1 MVRLTTWNVNG
12 IRNPFSYHP
21 WREKRSFEAMFDA
34 LDADIVIFQEAKIQ
48 KKDLQDDMVLVNG
61 WDCFFSLPKYKKG
74 YSGVVIYTRNSK
86 CCPIRAE
93 EGITGILCLPASV
106 SPFPSPTSF
115 RDLPEEA
122 QIGGYPTA
130 EQLALSD
137 VDASTLD
144 SEGRCMILEFPAFVL
159 IGVYCPANRDE
170 TRDGFRTGFV
180 NILDARVRNLVAM
193 GKRVI
198 VTGDLNI
205 SGSEIDSARAL
216 EEIRKGNLTDSE
228 FVSAPVR
235 RVFNQLVYGGKVI
248 GDKDQGRES
257 PVLVDLCRKY
267 HPDRPGMYTC
277 WEQRVNARP
286 GNYGSRIDY
295 VLCDKSMEDWFS
307 ASNIQEGLMGSDHCP
322 VFADLKDKVLL
333 DGTEVDILDILNPKG
348 TFENGQR
355 NREYSSAGILPLS
368 GRLIPEF
375 CQRRSIKDMLFRQ
388 RSQGGSQGSM
398 KAPNSGATTLSAQKT
413 SSDINLSMVERPTI
427 PSPSPTPPTTS
438 AASNTPKRPRKGED
452 GITSRPK
459 RLKRS
464 ESSTAPTTRKGQK
477 TLKGFFGPKESSRT
491 PAASTDDE
499 KGSSNPSAMAGASS
513 PQKGTTRNPPP
524 DSSPSCPSGDRC
536 GPEENGRQQLQMADT
551 LSYNGDYDS
560 NGRVHDPIANKESWT
575 KLFTKKPPPR
585 CEGHNEPCINL
596 VTKKAGINRGRSFWI
611 CPRPLGPTG
620 IKKAGDQWRCDT
632 FIWSSDWNGPG

>member
-1 MVRLTTWNVNG
+1 MARLTTWNVNG

-21 WREKRSFEAMFDA
+21 WREKKSFEAMFDA
-34 LDADIVIFQEAKIQ
+34 LDADIVIFQETKIQ

-74 YSGVVIYTRNSK
+74 SNSK

-93 EGITGILCLPASV
+93 EGITGILSLPASV
-106 SPFPSPTSF
+106 SQFSSPISF

-130 EQLALSD
+130 EQLTLSE
-137 VDASTLD
+137 VDAATLD

-205 SGSEIDSARAL
+205 CGSEIDSARAL
-216 EEIRKGNLTDSE
+216 EEIRKGNLTGSE

-248 GDKDQGRES
+248 GDKDEGRET

-267 HPDRPGMYTC
+267 HPGRPGMYTC

-295 VLCDKSMEDWFS
+295 VLCDKSMQDWFS

-322 VFADLKDKVLL
+322 VFADLKDKVFL
-333 DGTEVDILDILNPKG
+333 DGAEVDILDILNPTG

-355 NREYSSAGILPLS
+355 KREYSSADVLPLS

-388 RSQGGSQGSM
+388 SSQGGSQGSM
-398 KAPNSGATTLSAQKT
+398 KAPSIETTILSAQKT
-413 SSDINLSMVERPTI
+413 SSDVNLSTIERSTV
-427 PSPSPTPPTTS
+427 PSPSPTPPTPS
-438 AASNTPKRPRKGED
+438 AVSNTPKRPRKGD
-452 GITSRPK
+452 DAITSRPK
-459 RLKRS
+459 RLKQS
-464 ESSTAPTTRKGQK
+464 ESSAATSTKKGQK
-477 TLKGFFGPKESSRT
+477 TLKGFFGPKESSST
-491 PAASTDDE
+491 PTASTNDE
-499 KGSSNPSAMAGASS
+499 KGSSNPSGIAGASS
-513 PQKGTTRNPPP
+513 PQKGTARNPLP
-524 DSSPSCPSGDRC
+524 DSSFSCPSGDQC
-536 GPEENGRQQLQMADT
+536 GPEENGRQQLQMVDT

-560 NGRVHDPIANKESWT
+560 SGRVHDPIANKESWS

-585 CEGHNEPCINL
+585 CEGHNEPCISL

-611 CPRPLGPTG
+611 CARPLGPTG

>member
-34 LDADIVIFQEAKIQ
+34 LEADIVIFQETKIQ
-48 KKDLQDDMVLVNG
+48 RKDLQDDMVLVNG

-74 YSGVVIYTRNSK
+74 YSGVVIYTRNSI

-93 EGITGILCLPASV
+93 EGITGILCLPTSG
-106 SPFPSPTSF
+106 SNLSSPTSF

-137 VDASTLD
+137 VDAATLD

-180 NILDARVRNLVAM
+180 NVLDARVRNLAAM

-205 SGSEIDSARAL
+205 SGSQIDSARAL
-216 EEIRKGNLTDSE
+216 EGIRKGTLTDSE
-228 FVSAPVR
+228 FVSSPVR
-235 RVFNQLVYGGKVI
+235 RIFNQLVDGGKVI
-248 GDKDQGRES
+248 GDRDDGRET

-267 HPDRPGMYTC
+267 HPDRLGMYTC

-286 GNYGSRIDY
+286 GNYGARIDY
-295 VLCDKSMEDWFS
+295 VLCDRSMQDWFS

-322 VFADLKDKVLL
+322 VYAELKDKVSL
-333 DGTEVDILDILNPKG
+333 DGIEVNMLDILNPKG

-355 NREYSSAGILPLS
+355 KREYSPADTLPLS

-375 CQRRSIKDMLFRQ
+375 CQRRSIKDMLFQQ
-388 RSQGGSQGSM
+388 RSQNGSQGSGN
-398 KAPNSGATTLSAQKT
+398 AVSGVAIPISAQKA
-413 SSDINLSMVERPTI
+413 SSDISLSAIGRSNI
-427 PSPSPTPPTTS
+427 PSPSSTPIATS
-438 AASNTPKRPRKGED
+438 AEPNTPKRAQKED
-452 GITSRPK
+452 DGTTSRPK

-464 ESSTAPTTRKGQK
+464 ESSTTTTKAKGQK
-477 TLKGFFGPKESSRT
+477 TLKGFFGPKTTSCT
-491 PAASTDDE
+491 TDASADDE
-499 KGSSNPSAMAGASS
+499 NDHSKSSATAEGDS
-513 PQKGTTRNPPP
+513 PQKGTAIKPPC
-524 DSSPSCPSGDRC
+524 SSGDC
-536 GPEENGRQQLQMADT
+536 CDPQENGCQQSQTA
-551 LSYNGDYDS
+551 GPPAYDRHNDNS
-560 NGRVHDPIANKESWT
+560 GRVHDPIANKESWS
-575 KLFTKKPPPR
+575 KLFTKKPPPK
-585 CEGHNEPCINL
+585 CDGHDEPCISL

-611 CPRPLGPTG
+611 CSRPLGPTG
-620 IKKAGDQWRCDT
+620 IKKTGDQWRCDT
-632 FIWSSDWNGPG
+632 FIWSSDWNGSG